1 MLFIF
6 TSLEEEDA
14 GGQEQGRG
22 EEILYSGTEA
32 LLEEDWYPNLISH
45 QYQQDWSTSDYLHG
59 NVVTLS
65 PQVLNF
71 ILDVDDGNI
80 FR

>member
-1 MLFIF
+1 MRP
-6 TSLEEEDA
+6 
-14 GGQEQGRG
+14 GPGRG
-22 EEILYSGTEA
+22 EGILYSGTEA
-32 LLEEDWYPNLISH
+32 LLEEDWHPNFISH
-45 QYQQDWSTSDYLHG
+45 QYQQDWSTSDSDLHG